1 MGSNGGMRSLGASLL
16 FTFTLAAADLLIQPA
31 ALEPQL
37 KDPKLVLLH
46 VGTKQ
51 DYDAGHIA
59 GAQLV
64 TLADLSVSG
73 DLRLQM
79 PPVETLQNKL
89 MAMGIGNGSRVVIY
103 AGNESVQSATRIF
116 FTFDYLSLEARLL
129 DGGLAAW
136 KAAGKPVVADVP
148 VIKPATGLQVK
159 ARPELIVDAG
169 YIEAHL
175 KDPALALIDAR
186 TPEFYSGASAGN
198 MPRAGHIPGARNVPF
213 PTLLGPNKE
222 FLSTGELAAKL
233 GDKPIVT
240 YCHIGMQ
247 ATVVYFSARLADKP
261 VRLYDGSFEEWSKRK
276 ELPVEAQQ

>member
-16 FTFTLAAADLLIQPA
+16 FTFTLAAADLLIRPA
-31 ALEPQL
+31 ALETQL

-46 VGTKQ
+46 VGSKQ
-51 DYDAGHIA
+51 DYEAGHIA

-73 DLRLQM
+73 ELRLQM
-79 PPVETLQNKL
+79 PPVETLQAKL
-89 MAMGIGNGSRVVIY
+89 MSMGIGDGSRVVIY

-116 FTFDYLSLEARLL
+116 FTMDYLSLEAKML
-129 DGGLAAW
+129 DGGIAAW
-136 KAAGKPVVADVP
+136 KAAGKPVVTEVP
-148 VIKPATGLQVK
+148 VITPAKALRVK

-213 PTLLGPNKE
+213 PTLLGPTKE
-222 FLSTGELAAKL
+222 FLSASELGAKL

-247 ATVVYFSARLADKP
+247 ATVVYFSARLADRD